1 MNNDTNNALSLVDN
15 NQTFHCS
22 TFIITIL
29 SAETNDTGN
38 QIQIILHIAN
48 ENTSTPEQ
56 LFYRTTLGDCF

>member
-1 MNNDTNNALSLVDN
+1 MNNDTNNTISLVDN

-22 TFIITIL
+22 TFIITIF